1 MKPIRDDLLPSNY
14 QPTTDNFYIIDR
26 FSNDL
31 GTFNGQINPNITGKI
46 SQFRIHIP
54 VSYETWIIITE
65 IFFSTQPPNNQQSST
80 ILSVMKST

>member
-1 MKPIRDDLLPSNY
+1 VNPIRDDLVPSNY
-14 QPTTDNFYIIDR
+14 RLTTDNFYIIDT

-31 GTFNGQINPNITGKI
+31 GTFSGNINVNITGKI

-65 IFFSTQPPNNQQSST
+65 IFFSTQPPSNQQSST
-80 ILSVMKST
+80 ILSAIKT